1 MRSKIS
7 DVVFTGAACA
17 LAAAPRQGGV
27 RTALST
33 LVSLALPPRCPGCA
47 AVVAADHRFC
57 AACWSDLT
65 FLGPPWCAGCA
76 RPLEHD
82 RGPAALCGTCLADPP
97 KHDGARAAVAYG
109 PVAKALALRL
119 KYGRRTGFAQT
130 AARLMLRV
138 MPDEVDLLVS
148 VPLHRWRLWG
158 RGYNQAALIADALAR
173 MSGVPARHDLLRRT
187 KATPSLRGLGRRA
200 RAKAVRGAF
209 AVDDPLAGA
218 SVVLVDDVFTS
229 GATASACA
237 AALKRAGAARV
248 VILCWARVIEDADD
262 A

>member
-1 MRSKIS
+1 MRA
-7 DVVFTGAACA
+7 V
-17 LAAAPRQGGV
+17 
-27 RTALST
+27 LST
-33 LVSLALPPRCPGCA
+33 LVSLALPPRCPACA
-47 AVVAADHRFC
+47 AVVAVDHRFC

-76 RPLEHD
+76 RPFELD
-82 RGPAALCGTCLADPP
+82 RGAVALCGPCLADPP

-119 KYGRRTGFAQT
+119 KYGRRTAFAET
-130 AARLMLRV
+130 AARLMHRV
-138 MPDEVDLLVS
+138 MPEGADLLVS

-158 RGYNQAALIADALAR
+158 RGYNQAALIADGLER
-173 MSGVPARHDLLRRT
+173 LSGTPVRHDLLRRV

-209 AVDDPLAGA
+209 AINPTGRRALLGK

-237 AALKRAGAARV
+237 AVLKRAGAARV
-248 VILCWARVIEDADD
+248 VILCWARVIEEGDD
-262 A
+262 L

>member
-1 MRSKIS
+1 MRAI
-7 DVVFTGAACA
+7 
-17 LAAAPRQGGV
+17 
-27 RTALST
+27 LSS

-57 AACWSDLT
+57 ADCWSDLT

-76 RPLEHD
+76 RPFEHD
-82 RGPAALCGTCLADPP
+82 RGAAALCGTCLADPP
-97 KHDGARAAVAYG
+97 RHDGARAAVAYG

-119 KYGRRTGFAQT
+119 KYGRRTAFAET
-130 AARLMLRV
+130 AARLMQRV
-138 MPDEVDLLVS
+138 LPDGVDLLVS
-148 VPLHRWRLWG
+148 VPLHPWRLWG
-158 RGYNQAALIADALAR
+158 RGYNQAALIADALGRRA
-173 MSGVPARHDLLRRT
+173 GVAVRHDLLRRA

-209 AVDDPLAGA
+209 AVDASGRAALAGA
-218 SVVLVDDVFTS
+218 TVVLVDDVFTS

-248 VILCWARVIEDADD
+248 VILCWARVVEDTDADD
-262 A
+262 